1 MSLEQKQMITDET
14 IQLQT
19 GFTTGTCAAA
29 AAYAACCF
37 LEDIPIVSPVLIDL
51 PDGGT
56 ISIPIE
62 FARGKDNFAEA
73 GVRKDSGDD
82 PDVTNGMIVIAK
94 ISRSLN
100 GDINFF
106 AGEGVGIVTKNGLSV
121 PPGEPAINPVPRQM
135 IRNAIRK
142 ICSTPIDVTIS
153 IPGGQKIAERTFNP
167 RLGITGGLSILGT
180 TGIVRPFS
188 RKAIQDTIRC
198 TFSIAK
204 AASLSELFLVPGN
217 IGRRAANRIFTPP
230 ADAVIEVSNEWGFS
244 IDAAVLLGFHN
255 LTLVGHPGK
264 LAKLAEEKWDT
275 HSSNSSSAFEYVNKI
290 CNNLIDDFPYSET
303 STVEGLFQMLSQEFQ
318 TKVSALIGNTVCEK
332 VIKRTG
338 IHLPIK
344 VVLTDMNGNEYG
356 RSNCCEHQ

>member
-1 MSLEQKQMITDET
+1 MNTDET
-14 IQLQT
+14 MQLKT

-37 LEDIPIVSPVLIDL
+37 LEDIPIISPVLIDL

-56 ISIPIE
+56 ILIPIE
-62 FARGKDNFAEA
+62 FVKGKNNVAEA

-82 PDVTNGMIVIAK
+82 PDVTSGMIVIAT
-94 ISRSLN
+94 ISRCLN

-106 AGEGVGIVTKNGLSV
+106 AGEGIGTVTKNGLSIL
-121 PPGEPAINPVPRQM
+121 PGEPAINPVPRKM

-142 ICSTPIDVTIS
+142 ICTTPVDVTIS
-153 IPGGQKIAERTFNP
+153 IPGGQKIAQRTFNP

-188 RKAIQDTIRC
+188 RKAIQDTIQC

-204 AASLSELFLVPGN
+204 AANLSQIFLVPGN
-217 IGRRAANRIFTPP
+217 IGRRAANHIFTPP

-275 HSSNSSSAFEYVNKI
+275 HSSNSTSAFEYVNKI
-290 CNNLIDDFPYSET
+290 CNNQVVDFPNPET
-303 STVEGLFQMLSQEFQ
+303 STVEGLFQMLSQEIQ
-318 TKVSALIGNTVCEK
+318 TKVAALIGNTVCEM
-332 VIKRTG
+332 VTKRAST
-338 IHLPIK
+338 HLLIK
-344 VVLTDMNGNEYG
+344 VVLTDLNGNEYG
-356 RSNCCEHQ
+356 RSNYCDYQ

>member
-1 MSLEQKQMITDET
+1 MKTDET
-14 IQLQT
+14 IQLRT

-37 LEDIPIVSPVLIDL
+37 LEDIPVVSPVLIDL

-62 FARGKDNFAEA
+62 FVKGENDVAEA

-82 PDVTNGMIVIAK
+82 PDVTSGMIVIVK
-94 ISRSLN
+94 ISRSDN

-106 AGEGVGIVTKNGLSV
+106 AGEGIGTVTKDGLLV

-142 ICSTPIDVTIS
+142 ICTTPVDVTIS
-153 IPGGQKIAERTFNP
+153 IPGGQQIAERTFNP
-167 RLGITGGLSILGT
+167 KLGIIGGLSILGT

-188 RKAIQDTIRC
+188 RKAIQDTIKC

-204 AASLSELFLVPGN
+204 AANLTELLLVPGN

-244 IDAAVLLGFHN
+244 IDSAVLLGFHN

-275 HSSNSSSAFEYVNKI
+275 HSSNSSSAFEYVHKI
-290 CNNLIDDFPYSET
+290 CNNLVNDFPDPKT

-318 TKVSALIGNTVCEK
+318 TRVSTLIGNTVCEK
-332 VIKRTG
+332 VIKRAGT
-338 IHLPIK
+338 HLLIK

-356 RSNCCEHQ
+356 RSSYSDHQ